1 MGKAVDRRLAPAT
14 GCGWTSVVVGL
25 AIATL
30 STTRQTEGQNP
41 SRRAAVLYLLCL
53 RVPLLSQVLS
63 LPIFT
68 FSTLG

>member
-25 AIATL
+25 ATATL

-41 SRRAAVLYLLCL
+41 SRSAAVLSS
-53 RVPLLSQVLS
+53 LSQS
-63 LPIFT
+63 SPTLPSPKSAHFHI
-68 FSTLG
+68 